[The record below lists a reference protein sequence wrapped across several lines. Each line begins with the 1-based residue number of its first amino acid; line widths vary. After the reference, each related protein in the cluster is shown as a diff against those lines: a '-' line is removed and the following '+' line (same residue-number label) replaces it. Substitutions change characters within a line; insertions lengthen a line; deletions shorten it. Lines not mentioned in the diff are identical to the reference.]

1 MKPIA
6 WLVGGLAGGL
16 IGAAA
21 WAVVVYFT
29 DYELGV
35 IAWGIGVLSG
45 YGVRVVAG
53 ERKGIGPAIAAV
65 VAALICVGVGK
76 VGSIAM
82 AVRPG
87 AVTEEFAVVAL
98 ADVVVRE
105 VEREGRVVE
114 WPQGI
119 TQDIA
124 SEQADYPPDVWAEA
138 ETRWLAIPPADRD
151 RYLSDISHL
160 WLLDEEY
167 VISFVADEV
176 VAEYLELGVELEWPA
191 GADREASLSRDDYP
205 IEVWEEAV
213 VRWEAL
219 SPEEQRAIEDNEAI
233 VVSPAVLWLGAAFYT
248 LSLWDLFWLGLAGMS
263 AWRIGSGQD
272 DDDDE
277 ISPPDER
284 EEPPPVPYSSS
295 DTPPTGV
302 APR

>member
-21 WAVVVYFT
+21 WIVVVYFT

-35 IAWGIGVLSG
+35 IAWGIGVLAG

-53 ERKGIGPAIAAV
+53 ERKGAGPAVAAV
-65 VAALICVGVGK
+65 VAALLSVGVGK

-87 AVTEEFAVVAL
+87 AVTEEYAVVAL
-98 ADVVVRE
+98 ADVVVRDF
-105 VEREGRVVE
+105 EREGRAIE
-114 WPQGI
+114 WPASV
-119 TQDIA
+119 TQDTA
-124 SEQADYPPDVWAEA
+124 SEEADYPPDVWAEA
-138 ETRWLAIPPADRD
+138 EIRWLAIPPAERE
-151 RYLSDISHL
+151 RYLSDVSHL
-160 WLLDEEY
+160 WLLDREY
-167 VISFVADEV
+167 VISFVADDV
-176 VAEYLELGVELEWPA
+176 VDEYSELGVELEWPA

-213 VRWEAL
+213 IRWQAL
-219 SPEEQRAIEDNEAI
+219 SPEEQRAIEDNEAV

-248 LSLWDLFWLGLAGMS
+248 LSFWDLFWLGLAGMS
-263 AWRIGSGQD
+263 AWRIGSGR
-272 DDDDE
+272 DE
-277 ISPPDER
+277 DETSPPDEQ
-284 EEPPPVPYSSS
+284 EEPPPVSYSSA

>member
-21 WAVVVYFT
+21 WIVVVYFT

-35 IAWGIGVLSG
+35 IAWGIGVLAG

-53 ERKGIGPAIAAV
+53 ERKGAGPAVAAV
-65 VAALICVGVGK
+65 VAALLSVGVGK

-87 AVTEEFAVVAL
+87 AVTEEYAVVAL
-98 ADVVVRE
+98 ADVVVRDF
-105 VEREGRVVE
+105 ERQGQAIE
-114 WPQGI
+114 WPAGV
-119 TQDIA
+119 TQDTA
-124 SEQADYPPDVWAEA
+124 SEEADYPPDVWAEA
-138 ETRWLAIPPADRD
+138 EIRWLAIPPAERE
-151 RYLSDISHL
+151 RYLSDVSHL
-160 WLLDEEY
+160 WLLDREY
-167 VISFVADEV
+167 VISFVADDV
-176 VAEYLELGVELEWPA
+176 VDEYSELGVELEWPA

-213 VRWEAL
+213 IRWQAL
-219 SPEEQRAIEDNEAI
+219 SPEEQRAIEDNEAV

-248 LSLWDLFWLGLAGMS
+248 LSFWDLFWLGLAGMS
-263 AWRIGSGQD
+263 AWRIGSGR
-272 DDDDE
+272 DE
-277 ISPPDER
+277 DETSPPDEQ
-284 EEPPPVPYSSS
+284 EEPPPVSYSSA